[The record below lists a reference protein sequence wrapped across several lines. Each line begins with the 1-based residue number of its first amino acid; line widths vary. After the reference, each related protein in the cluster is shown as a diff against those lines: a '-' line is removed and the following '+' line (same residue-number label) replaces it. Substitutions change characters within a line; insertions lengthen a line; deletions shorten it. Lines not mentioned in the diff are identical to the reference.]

1 MLESSY
7 VSDVEQI
14 TLTGASPDFTQKQF
28 LAHVQARIN
37 DSLND
42 YAVSRS
48 DDSLNNATSLGV
60 STSLFA
66 RTKGGAM
73 NTILDRTQILTFEH
87 RTFSDGNS
95 DDVVD
100 ADDVTDANMTT
111 NDKHMVYS
119 YYGKRPSL
127 SVYDN
132 KTQVN
137 STGNTVV
144 YNATENT
151 MRIYFASDPT
161 NISQNDKVRIAGD
174 FATTEANAD
183 IINGREFTV
192 NNKVATATPPY
203 IEINTTGLNFP
214 DDGFTMT
221 ETICL
226 YCQMNPKMLK
236 PFLREQQMYM
246 KVQRLTLTVKKLC
259 LERRATL

>member
-1 MLESSY
+1 
-7 VSDVEQI
+7 
-14 TLTGASPDFTQKQF
+14 
-28 LAHVQARIN
+28 
-37 DSLND
+37 
-42 YAVSRS
+42 
-48 DDSLNNATSLGV
+48 
-60 STSLFA
+60 
-66 RTKGGAM
+66 M

-100 ADDVTDANMTT
+100 ADDVIDANMTT

-137 STGNTVV
+137 STGNTVI

-174 FATTEANAD
+174 FAANEANAD

-221 ETICL
+221 ETDLFVLSNESENVEAFFRGGNRCI
-226 YCQMNPKMLK
+226 
-236 PFLREQQMYM
+236 
-246 KVQRLTLTVKKLC
+246 
-259 LERRATL
+259 